1 MIYTLP
7 RPGRNTGKP
16 GVFRKTKIGQVVKGI
31 PKVWIEKQDDEF
43 YNRILL
49 NKYPYFFKYRY
60 KGAHDDYKKYEEEC
74 NSECK
79 YRFRMPL
86 ADLLRMENHTQDQ
99 KAFLNNYYKYMP
111 LVYSDSPMNHLC
123 RYIEKVDFGI
133 REKIRGDGNFD
144 YRILIDKDHPYTEEE
159 YAAVIKIFGEYN
171 VIAKAMAIRKES
183 AAAVDDPDYSTYNRY
198 RVFCESCL
206 EEMSSSLCDMIL
218 VTNCLVRHFYEEK
231 PRSSKELLWS
241 IAGPYLYGTI
251 CKNVGKRTIFYP
263 FIDPDGDI
271 TYLNKHY
278 TMREVALDDPEPV

>member
-1 MIYTLP
+1 
-7 RPGRNTGKP
+7 
-16 GVFRKTKIGQVVKGI
+16 
-31 PKVWIEKQDDEF
+31 
-43 YNRILL
+43 
-49 NKYPYFFKYRY
+49 
-60 KGAHDDYKKYEEEC
+60 
-74 NSECK
+74 
-79 YRFRMPL
+79 MPL

-111 LVYSDSPMNHLC
+111 LVYSDSPMNLLC

-133 REKIRGDGNFD
+133 REKICGDGNFD

-159 YAAVIKIFGEYN
+159 YAAVIKIFSEYN

-183 AAAVDDPDYSTYNRY
+183 AAAVDDPDYSAYNRY

-241 IAGPYLYGTI
+241 ITGPYLYGTI